1 MELLLV
7 RPKVK
12 SLEYDEIN
20 QAEIFEISPLEAG
33 QARGVFGNS
42 IRTTLLSNI
51 PGYAITNFQI
61 GYRKSKD
68 EEYNMKAHIFD
79 TIEGVTPDLTD
90 IYLKLK
96 TALFKLNGIKE
107 KDITIEK
114 KGPCVVTL
122 GDFVAD
128 DVKVINPELE
138 LFEITNKNVE
148 IKMTIKIRE
157 GRGYKDES
165 NFDTEDWISVDAL
178 FSPVKKVSTIVEDIR
193 VNGEEGYQKLIL
205 AVQTNGKLA
214 PKEALDVAI
223 RIIHEGYIVL
233 SEGATDVIENES
245 IYFDVQE
252 EESKP
257 TTVYKKI
264 GELGLSVR
272 AYNALEDYGI
282 HNTGDFQRYTE
293 KQIKSINNLGKK
305 TFEEIK
311 KKLAEYGIELKK

>member
-12 SLEYDEIN
+12 SVEYDEVN
-20 QAEIFEISPLEAG
+20 QVETFEVSPLEAG

-51 PGYAITNFQI
+51 PGYAVTNFQI
-61 GYRKSKD
+61 GYRKSS
-68 EEYNMKAHIFD
+68 EEDYVMKTHIFD
-79 TIEGVTPDLTD
+79 TVEGVTPDLTD
-90 IYLKLK
+90 IYLKIK
-96 TALFKLNGIKE
+96 TALFKLVGVKE

-114 KGPCVVTL
+114 KGPCTVTL
-122 GDFVAD
+122 GDFVSD
-128 DVKVINPELE
+128 DVKVINPDLE
-138 LFEITNKNVE
+138 LFNIVTDAVE
-148 IKMTIKIRE
+148 VKMTLKIKE

-165 NFDTEDWISVDAL
+165 AFDMEDWISVDAL
-178 FSPVKKVSTIVEDIR
+178 FSPVTKVTPVVEEMR
-193 VNGEEGYQKLIL
+193 VNGEEGYEKLTL
-205 AVQTNGKLA
+205 TVQTNGKLT
-214 PKEALDVAI
+214 PKESLDVAI
-223 RIIHEGYIVL
+223 RIIREGYNVL
-233 SEGATDVIENES
+233 SEGAVDVIENES

-252 EESKP
+252 EENKNV
-257 TTVYKKI
+257 TVYKKI

-282 HNTGDFQRYTE
+282 HNTGDFERYTE